1 MLVMVEKVIRMG
13 IRHSIYRCAKAYV
26 KYMKDYNKNKKLSYL
41 QYWDVNNLYGWS
53 MPQKLPVNILI
64 WSKILLNLMKIS

>member
-1 MLVMVEKVIRMG
+1 MLIMVEKVIRAG
-13 IRHSIYRCAKAYV
+13 VCHSIYQYAKAYN

-41 QYWDVNNLYGWS
+41 QYWDENDLYGWS
-53 MPQKLPVNILI
+53 MSQKLPVNILI

>member
-13 IRHSIYRCAKAYV
+13 ICHSIYRCAKAYV

-41 QYWDVNNLYGWS
+41 QYWDVNNLYGRS